1 MTNPLIKLVNATT
14 GVELER
20 EMNAKELE
28 SYEAEQAARQTL
40 AAEQAAKEEARS
52 AAEAK
57 LIELGLTTEDLKA
70 LLG

>member
-57 LIELGLTTEDLKA
+57 LLGLGLTTEDLKA

>member
-20 EMNAKELE
+20 EMNAQELQA
-28 SYEAEQAARQTL
+28 YEAEQAARQTL
-40 AAEQAAKEEARS
+40 AVEQAAKAEARS
-52 AAEAK
+52 AAEEK
-57 LIELGLTTEDLKA
+57 LLALGLTTEDLKA

>member
-1 MTNPLIKLVNATT
+1 MTNPIIKIVNVTT
-14 GVELER
+14 GEEIER
-20 EMNAKELE
+20 QMNSKELKT
-28 SYEAEQAARQTL
+28 YEAEQLIRQNL
-40 AAEQAAKEEARS
+40 AAEQTAKEEARS